1 MSDVLQA
8 IKGNYKYCYYYI
20 IPFSRRRFENCKIA
34 RFMEV
39 SAVQDV

>member
-8 IKGNYKYCYYYI
+8 IQGNYNYYYYI
-20 IPFSRRRFENCKIA
+20 IPFSRRRFENCYIA